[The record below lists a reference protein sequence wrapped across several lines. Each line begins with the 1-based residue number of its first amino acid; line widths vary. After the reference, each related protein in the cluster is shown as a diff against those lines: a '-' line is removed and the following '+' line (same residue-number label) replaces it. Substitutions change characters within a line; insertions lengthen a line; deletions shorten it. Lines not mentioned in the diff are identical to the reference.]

1 MLKDKDDLAAV
12 LAGTTNEVTN
22 AGYARKVLTN
32 ADLVAP
38 TISDADDSVTLD
50 VFADQVFTPA
60 AGDSWR
66 KMLVCFDS
74 DTGAG
79 TDANI
84 IPITAHDLLLSGTA
98 VVPNGQNLTWGLPT
112 GFMVC
117 T

>member
-12 LAGTTNEVTN
+12 LSGTTNEVTN
-22 AGYARKVLTN
+22 VGYARKVLTN
-32 ADLVAP
+32 AELVAP
-38 TISDADDSVTLD
+38 TISDVADSVTLD
-50 VFADQVFTPA
+50 VFSDQVFTPA

-66 KMLVCFDS
+66 KMLVCFDG
-74 DTGAG
+74 DTTAG

-84 IPITAHDLLLSGTA
+84 LPITAHDLLISGAA
-98 VVPNGQNLTWGLPT
+98 VVPNGQNLTWILPS